1 MNFVARH
8 LYKVEKK
15 HKMKN
20 YINLSLM
27 IGFLLM
33 ATSGFAKTS
42 FEYDKKPSI
51 AVKNNLFAFK
61 FYGELI
67 KTEKENVFF
76 SPFSISTALAMT
88 YAGADKTTAEEIA
101 NTFYFGPNDE
111 AFHTEYGE
119 YLKTLLANSAGNIE
133 LEIANRL
140 WAEANMKFLAAF
152 LDLNERLYNSPL
164 EKVDF
169 VKNYEASRILINDWV
184 ALKTK
189 DKIKDL
195 IPQGAVS
202 PETRLILTNAIYFK
216 GDWKNQ
222 FDKELT
228 EDKSFVLSDA
238 KKITVPF
245 MNARGLYNYAETTNA
260 KFIRLPYNGDKHSM
274 IIALPNQQTDLSML
288 EEQMT
293 PNRFADLYKGI
304 KPEVILSLP
313 KFKMTLPLKL
323 KAQLKAMGMKLS
335 FETGA
340 NFSKM
345 TEQAKLHVSEVIHK
359 AFIEVDEKGTE
370 AAAAT
375 AVVMAV
381 TSSISHDDRPLP
393 KVFNADHPFLI
404 YILDD
409 QTQSIL
415 FMGRVMN
422 PTAS

>member
-1 MNFVARH
+1 
-8 LYKVEKK
+8 
-15 HKMKN
+15 MKN
-20 YINLSLM
+20 NFNLVLM
-27 IGFLLM
+27 IGFLLI
-33 ATSGFAKTS
+33 APYGFSKTS

-51 AVKNNLFAFK
+51 SAKNNLFAFK
-61 FYGELI
+61 FYSELI

-101 NTFYFGPNDE
+101 NTFYFGPNEE
-111 AFHTEYGE
+111 AFHAEYGE

-140 WAEANMKFLAAF
+140 WGEENMKFLAAF

-164 EKVDF
+164 EKLDF
-169 VKNYEASRILINDWV
+169 VKNHEASRILINEWV

-228 EDKSFVLSDA
+228 ADKTFVLADA
-238 KKITVPF
+238 KKITIPF
-245 MNARGLYNYAETTNA
+245 MNARGSYNYAETANA

-274 IIALPNQQTDLSML
+274 IIALPNHQTDLSAV

-293 PNRFADLYKGI
+293 PNRFADLYNGI

-313 KFKMTLPLKL
+313 KFKMTLPIKL
-323 KAQLKAMGMKLS
+323 KEQLKAMGMNQA
-335 FETGA
+335 FAAGA
-340 NFSKM
+340 NFSKIS
-345 TEQAKLHVSEVIHK
+345 EQDKLFISEVIHK
-359 AFIEVDEKGTE
+359 AFIEIDEKGTE

-375 AVVMAV
+375 AVIMAV
-381 TSSISHDDRPLP
+381 TCTSSHDDRPLP

-409 QTQSIL
+409 QSQSIL

-422 PTAS
+422 PIAN